1 MEMAKA
7 SKSIKRRRSFGTQN
21 YFSLC
26 VPKKERKEK
35 SNKIKKKTYLLLSV
49 SPAAADVL

>member
-7 SKSIKRRRSFGTQN
+7 SKSIRRRSFGTQN

-26 VPKKERKEK
+26 VPKKEKKKEK